1 MRYTKV
7 YMQNEQKSHFSVFNN
22 RKRAAVRFLLFFG
35 GGPGQNMV
43 QCIRKMIRGYPEIM
57 SEDFITMTIGKQ
69 KNTALIAHD
78 NKKADLID
86 WCEQNKEILKQH
98 FLCGTGTTARMI
110 TDQTGL
116 PVRGY
121 NSGPLGGDQQI
132 GAKIV
137 EGRVDFV
144 IFFSDPLTAQPHD
157 PDVKALLRIAQV
169 YDIPIANNRASAD
182 FMIHST
188 YMNTEYEH
196 EIINFK
202 KNIKERSETL

>member
-1 MRYTKV
+1 MD
-7 YMQNEQKSHFSVFNN
+7 NN
-22 RKRAAVRFLLFFG
+22 
-35 GGPGQNMV
+35 
-43 QCIRKMIRGYPEIM
+43 
-57 SEDFITMTIGKQ
+57 FITLTIGKQ
-69 KNTALIAHD
+69 KNIALIAHD
-78 NKKADLID
+78 NKKHDLIQ
-86 WCEQNKEILKQH
+86 WCEENKEILKNH

-110 TDQTGL
+110 TDHTSL

-137 EGRVDFV
+137 EGKVDFIV
-144 IFFSDPLTAQPHD
+144 FFSDPLTAQPHD

-182 FMIHST
+182 FMIHSEF
-188 YMNTEYEH
+188 MNQEYEH
-196 EIINFK
+196 EVINFH

>member
-1 MRYTKV
+1 MPILPWRYER
-7 YMQNEQKSHFSVFNN
+7 MND
-22 RKRAAVRFLLFFG
+22 
-35 GGPGQNMV
+35 
-43 QCIRKMIRGYPEIM
+43 
-57 SEDFITMTIGKQ
+57 DFITLTIGKT
-69 KNTALIAHD
+69 KNIALIAHD
-78 NKKADLID
+78 NKKTEMIA
-86 WCEQNKEILKQH
+86 WCEQNKEILKHH

-110 TDQTGL
+110 TDKTGL

-137 EGRVDFV
+137 EGKVDFI

-182 FMIHST
+182 FMIHSKFMT
-188 YMNTEYEH
+188 EEYEH
-196 EIINFK
+196 EVINFQ

>member
-1 MRYTKV
+1 MGA
-7 YMQNEQKSHFSVFNN
+7 QNEGEQVRRKSMDE
-22 RKRAAVRFLLFFG
+22 K
-35 GGPGQNMV
+35 
-43 QCIRKMIRGYPEIM
+43 Y
-57 SEDFITMTIGKQ
+57 ITLTIGKQ
-69 KNTALIAHD
+69 KNIALIAHD
-78 NKKADLID
+78 NKKADLIA
-86 WCEQNKEILKQH
+86 WCEENKEILKNH

-110 TDQTGL
+110 TDKTGL
-116 PVRGY
+116 PVKGY

-137 EGRVDFV
+137 EGKVDFV

-182 FMIHST
+182 FMIKSA
-188 YMNTEYEH
+188 YMSQEYEH
-196 EIINFK
+196 EVINFK